1 MNGTNVKVEI
11 QGLDTSKL
19 PKLSQSEQ
27 MDMLKK
33 IKEGHLEYKD
43 EFINANLRLVLS
55 LVKKFNNR
63 GENINDIFQVGVI
76 GLIKSIDNFD
86 ITQDVQFSTYAV
98 PMILGEIKRYLRD
111 NSAFRVT
118 RSLRDLSY
126 IISQEREKY
135 IAKHNEEPTVDELVK
150 ITGANKEQ
158 IILAI
163 DSTVAPMSIYDT
175 VYNDGG
181 DQIYLLDQLKNEK
194 EESDDLITQISI
206 EQMLDRLSEKERYII
221 EKRYFKDK
229 TQVELAEELGVS
241 QAQISRI
248 EKGALLRMKNKLG
261 DILN

>member
-261 DILN
+261 NTLN

>member
-261 DILN
+261 YTLN

>member
-1 MNGTNVKVEI
+1 MNGTNVKVDI

-19 PKLSQSEQ
+19 PKLSQEEQ
-27 MDMLKK
+27 MDMLRRIKK
-33 IKEGHLEYKD
+33 GQVELKD

-76 GLIKSIDNFD
+76 GLIKAIDNFD
-86 ITQDVQFSTYAV
+86 ITQEVQFSTYAV

-126 IISQEREKY
+126 LISQEREKY
-135 IAKHNEEPTVDELVK
+135 VAKHNEEPTVEELVK

-163 DSTVAPMSIYDT
+163 DSTIAPMSIYDT

-194 EESDDLITQISI
+194 EDSEDLITQISI
-206 EQMLDRLSEKERYII
+206 EQMLDKLSEKERYII

-248 EKGALLRMKNKLG
+248 EKGALLRMRNKLN
-261 DILN
+261 DN